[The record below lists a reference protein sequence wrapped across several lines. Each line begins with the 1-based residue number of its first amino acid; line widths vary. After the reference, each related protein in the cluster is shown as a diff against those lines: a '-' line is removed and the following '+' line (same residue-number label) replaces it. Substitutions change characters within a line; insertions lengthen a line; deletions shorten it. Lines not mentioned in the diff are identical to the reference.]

1 MRIARRNSLNLY
13 LTLALLL
20 GSASLTG
27 CGIKGS
33 LKTPPP
39 LWGEAQNQVGEKP
52 DEDSVV
58 SESPI
63 DDEQD
68 DIFDEDYVEET
79 TPY

>member
-1 MRIARRNSLNLY
+1 MRATRRNSFNLY

-20 GSASLTG
+20 GSVSLTA
-27 CGIKGS
+27 CGIKGP

-39 LWGEAQNQVGEKP
+39 LWGEAQNEVDEKP
-52 DEDSVV
+52 DEDSVI

-68 DIFDEDYVEET
+68 DIFDEDYADET